1 MENLSTKK
9 CIPCQGGIPPLT
21 EEEVKKYLPQIKE
34 DWEVL
39 SINIGQ
45 DNNPPSLEA
54 SSRQRKLH
62 KEFKFN
68 SFKEAIDFT
77 NKVAEIA
84 ESENHH
90 PNILINYNKVS
101 IDIWTHKIDG
111 LHENDF
117 ILAAKMDNL

>member
-1 MENLSTKK
+1 MENLQNKK

-21 EEEVKKYLPQIKE
+21 EEEIKPYLSQIKE
-34 DWEVL
+34 DWQVL
-39 SINIGQ
+39 N
-45 DNNPPSLEA
+45 A
-54 SSRQRKLH
+54 MKLH
-62 KEFKFN
+62 KEFKFDT
-68 SFKEAIDFT
+68 FKQAIDFT

-90 PNILINYNKVS
+90 PNILINYNKVE

-117 ILAAKMDNL
+117 ILASKIDTL